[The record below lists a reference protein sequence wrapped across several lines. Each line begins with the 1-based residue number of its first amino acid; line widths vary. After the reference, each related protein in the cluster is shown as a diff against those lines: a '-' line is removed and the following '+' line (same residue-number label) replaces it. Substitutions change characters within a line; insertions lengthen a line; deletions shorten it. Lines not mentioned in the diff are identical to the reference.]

1 MAGSEDAKVRAL
13 VSIAASLKELTRIME
28 AFNTNMVQFGQA
40 YKNNHERV
48 PPEKYKAEWYDP
60 AQLTFGGP
68 ETKKEG
74 E

>member
-13 VSIAASLKELTRIME
+13 MSISSSLKDIVRIME
-28 AFNTNMVQFGQA
+28 TLNTNLAQWGQV
-40 YKNNHERV
+40 YKNNHERM

-68 ETKKEG
+68 DPKKEG